1 MIVFNYTLF
10 KKFWKCISESNKTES
25 IHGMLHRC
33 KEQELITIDEYHE
46 IFSSPFDNLACAYA
60 NAKLN
65 EFCMLNNNYDKQF
78 EYPNNGM
85 VFCEFCPFDI
95 KNPNNSCLDGL
106 YHKWALLN
114 YSTGKENLLLYQ
126 KLANEI
132 MNFKL
137 KENIDYE

>member
-46 IFSSPFDNLACAYA
+46 IFSSPYDNLACAYA

-65 EFCMLNNNYDKQF
+65 EFCMITNNYNIQF

-95 KNPNNSCLDGL
+95 INPHNSCLDGL

-114 YSTGKENLLLYQ
+114 YSTGDEKLLEYQNLAKQ
-126 KLANEI
+126 I

-137 KENIDYE
+137 KENIDYV